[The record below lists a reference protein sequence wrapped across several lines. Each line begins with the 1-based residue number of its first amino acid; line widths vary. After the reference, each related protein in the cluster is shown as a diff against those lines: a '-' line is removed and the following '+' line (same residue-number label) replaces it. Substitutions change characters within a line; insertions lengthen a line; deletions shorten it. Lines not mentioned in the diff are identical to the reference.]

1 MKSPIVMDLE
11 PLESCYSD
19 LMVLKSAA
27 GYYIGTTYTHDE
39 NSPTPGLVEPG
50 SRDSFEYYAT
60 EAEAQHALET
70 KSWTQR
76 PHP

>member
-1 MKSPIVMDLE
+1 MKSPIVLDLE

-27 GYYIGTTYTHDE
+27 GYYIGTTYIHDE

-50 SRDSFEYYAT
+50 SCDSFEYYAT
-60 EAEAQHALET
+60 EAEAQTALET

-76 PHP
+76 IHP